1 MTLKSMTGFGRGHA
15 QSGGVRVDV
24 EVSSVN
30 RKQLDVMV
38 NLARPLQ
45 SLESTIVESVSRQ
58 ITRGRIHVVVGV
70 QGVSDRTASPVKINE
85 GLAKECVRELRRMA
99 KHLDLVPEIS
109 ISELIRIPGIL
120 EVKDAGHDPDTVRP
134 VLESAVTKALGSLDS
149 MRKKEGRAMARD
161 LSARLVRLEKLAGDI
176 ARRAPEL
183 ADSYRTN
190 LRARIS
196 TLISGLDIADE
207 RIEKEII
214 LYADRCDITEELTRL
229 SSHFEQAKGYLKRGE
244 PAGRSL
250 DFLAQEM
257 FREINTIGSKA
268 GDPVISPV
276 VVNFKTD
283 LERFREQVQNIE

>member
-24 EVSSVN
+24 EISSVN

-45 SLESTIVESVSRQ
+45 SLESAIVELVSRQ
-58 ITRGRIHVVVGV
+58 VTRGRIQVVVGV
-70 QGVSDRTASPVKINE
+70 QGVSDRKASPVRINE
-85 GLAKECVRELRRMA
+85 ALAKECVVELRRMA
-99 KHLDLVPEIS
+99 KHLDMSPDIS
-109 ISELIRIPGIL
+109 VSELIRIPGII

-134 VLESAVTKALGSLDS
+134 VMEQAVKKALVSLDG
-149 MRKKEGRAMARD
+149 MRTKEGRAMMRD
-161 LSARLVRLEKLAGDI
+161 LLTRLAQLEKLAEGI
-176 ARRAPEL
+176 ALRAPEL
-183 ADSYRTN
+183 ADSYRAG

-196 TLISGLDIADE
+196 TLISGLDISDE
-207 RIEKEII
+207 RIEKEVVV
-214 LYADRCDITEELTRL
+214 YADRCDITEELIRL
-229 SSHFEQAKGYLKRGE
+229 NSHFKQAKGLLKSKE

>member
-1 MTLKSMTGFGRGHA
+1 
-15 QSGGVRVDV
+15 
-24 EVSSVN
+24 
-30 RKQLDVMV
+30 
-38 NLARPLQ
+38 
-45 SLESTIVESVSRQ
+45 
-58 ITRGRIHVVVGV
+58 
-70 QGVSDRTASPVKINE
+70 
-85 GLAKECVRELRRMA
+85 MA
-99 KHLDLVPEIS
+99 KHLDMAPDIS
-109 ISELIRIPGIL
+109 VSELIRIPGII

-134 VLESAVTKALGSLDS
+134 VLERAVTKALGSLDS

-161 LSARLVRLEKLAGDI
+161 LSTRLARLEKLSGDI
-176 ARRAPEL
+176 AHRAPEL
-183 ADSYRTN
+183 ADSYRAN
-190 LRARIS
+190 IRARIS
-196 TLISGLDIADE
+196 TLITGLDITDE

-214 LYADRCDITEELTRL
+214 LYADRSDITEELTRL
-229 SSHFEQAKGYLKRGE
+229 NSHFEQAKGYLKRGE